1 MKILFITPSKNELS
15 PGAEKLETLLFGINA
30 LGSGFYAEKLD
41 IAAFDLKDLSLR
53 EVEKIISGT
62 KIDIKDFDAVH
73 TFSIFPFMNRD
84 FFDHFLFY
92 SLDFEFLREHFGV
105 FLDNIGNLNC
115 CCCSNVDISA
125 EELCAFYE
133 KIMHN
138 AKSFDSRPWGKWKT
152 FINGG
157 DYKVKQIFINPH
169 QKLSLQTHEYRS
181 ETWIIAEGSGFVV
194 IGDRRYEAEKG
205 LVFTIPQKEK
215 HRAETEDSSMTII
228 ELQLGSYLGEDDIK
242 RIEDIYGR
250 S

>member
-1 MKILFITPSKNELS
+1 MKVLFITPSRNEIS
-15 PGAEKLETLLFGINA
+15 PGAGKLDSIISGINNM
-30 LGSGFYAEKLD
+30 GSGFYAEKLD
-41 IAAFDLKDLSLR
+41 ISALDLKDLSLR
-53 EVEKIISGT
+53 DVEKIISGMKT
-62 KIDIKDFDAVH
+62 GIKNFDAIH
-73 TFSIFPFMNRD
+73 TFSLFPFINRD

-92 SLDFEFLREHFGV
+92 SLDFEFLREHFAA
-105 FLDNIGNLNC
+105 FLKNIGNLNC
-115 CCCSNVDISA
+115 SDCGKTDLPA

-133 KIMHN
+133 KVMHN
-138 AKSFDSRPWGKWKT
+138 AKSSDTRPWGNWKT

-169 QKLSLQTHEYRS
+169 QKLSLQTHEFRS

-194 IGDRRYEAEKG
+194 IGDRRYKAEKG
-205 LVFTIPQKEK
+205 LVFTIPKQEK